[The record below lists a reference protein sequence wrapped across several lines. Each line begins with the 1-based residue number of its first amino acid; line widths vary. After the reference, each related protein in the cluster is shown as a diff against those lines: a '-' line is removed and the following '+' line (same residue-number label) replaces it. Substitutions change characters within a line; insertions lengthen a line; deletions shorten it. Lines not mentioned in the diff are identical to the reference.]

1 MSIYLDYAASTPV
14 DPRVAT
20 RMMECLTDPELQGNP
35 ASLTH
40 SFGRKARESIEQARL
55 HIAQGIGATPAS
67 IVFTSGATESDNLA
81 LFGVAKFHGAGAGNG
96 GGSHIISARTEH
108 KAVLEP
114 LKRLE
119 KLGFK
124 VTYLQPDTHGIVHPQ
139 QVNDAITPQT
149 VLVSLMHVNNET
161 GVIQDIAAM
170 GACCRERGVL
180 FHVDAAQS
188 AGKLPID
195 VQRMNIDLMSCTAH
209 KMYGP
214 KGVGALYVR
223 RQPVLGMEAQII
235 GGGHEFGWRAGTLA
249 TPQIVGFGVA
259 MQLAVAER
267 DVDNARVAVLRDQL
281 WSGLQQLGQ
290 VELNGHA
297 TQRVSGILNVVFHGV
312 EGESL
317 MFALND
323 LAISAGSACSTG
335 SDAASYVLRALG
347 RSDQLAQ
354 SSLRFSLGRFS
365 TAADVESALRLI
377 GRELPRLRSIAAQ
390 DPA

>member
-20 RMMECLTDPELQGNP
+20 RMMECLTTPELQGNP
-35 ASLTH
+35 AALNH
-40 SFGRKARESIEQARL
+40 HFGRAAREAIEQARVQV
-55 HIAQGIGATPAS
+55 AQSIGAVPAS

-81 LFGVAKFHGAGAGNG
+81 LFGAAKFHAGGADAVK
-96 GGSHIISARTEH
+96 SKHIISARTEH

-119 KLGFK
+119 KQGFK
-124 VTYLQPDTHGIVHPQ
+124 VTYLKPDSGGIVHPEQ
-139 QVNDAITPQT
+139 LREAITPET
-149 VLVSLMHVNNET
+149 MLVSLMHVNNET
-161 GVIQDIAAM
+161 GVIQDVAAL
-170 GACCRERGVL
+170 GAVCRERGVL

-188 AGKLPID
+188 AGRLLID
-195 VQRMNIDLMSCTAH
+195 VQRMSIDLLSCTAH
-209 KMYGP
+209 KIYGP
-214 KGVGALYVR
+214 KGIGALYVR

-249 TPQIVGFGVA
+249 TPQIVGFGLA

-267 DVDNARVAVLRDQL
+267 DIDNARIAALRERL
-281 WSGLQQLGQ
+281 WSGLQQLGD

-297 TQRVSGILNVVFHGV
+297 TQRASGILNVAFHGV

-317 MFALND
+317 LFALSD
-323 LAISAGSACSTG
+323 LAISAGAACSTG
-335 SDAASYVLRALG
+335 SDEASYVLRALG

-365 TAADVESALRLI
+365 TVAEVDAALQLI
-377 GRELPRLRSIAAQ
+377 NRELPRLRAIAT
-390 DPA
+390 PVHT